1 MVDPSWVAPI
11 ITAVITYVKTQGAQK
26 AADKVAEVV
35 GEKAG
40 DGAISTGEK
49 ALSLLRSHFFAKADE
64 KAKLAL
70 VTVEQYPE
78 DDDYKEK
85 LIKETARLASA
96 DPTFARELKVLG
108 KNVTIAQSSNWHI
121 ENIES
126 NQGHI
131 GNIYGDVNNH
141 R

>member
-11 ITAVITYVKTQGAQK
+11 ITAVITYVRTQGAQK

-40 DGAISTGEK
+40 DGAISTGQK
-49 ALSLLRSHFFAKADE
+49 ALSLFRSQFLAKTDE

-70 VTVEQYPE
+70 ANVEQYPD
-78 DDDYKEK
+78 DDDYRDK

-96 DPTFARELKVLG
+96 DPTFARELKALG
-108 KNVTIAQSSNWHI
+108 KNGAIAQSSSWHI
-121 ENIES
+121 EHIES

-131 GNIYGDVNNH
+131 GNVYGDVNNH